1 MTREARAVNHFI
13 DAGLR
18 KVVTE
23 EASDSMNSAT
33 TSTSRLATVTPL
45 PVRRRVQRAL
55 RLVCIA
61 ATACVVVAIVIQDHT
76 SYLPLGVFNTGAKT
90 LSRLADALLILALLA
105 LVAQIVETF
114 TGRLARACGVIRGV
128 IAFVCILNVLLIFG
142 DRLFVTGN
150 PAGLLG
156 QYYEVPSSG
165 REPVILKK
173 DFSGRTPDPCLA
185 PVDPAGGP
193 RVLFLGDSY
202 TEGSGR
208 ERACNYPDV
217 VEATLRER
225 GVSNARVVNAG
236 VSGYGPVEALNL
248 LRWHRAKNCPID
260 AIVYNLV
267 LENDF
272 ADNLPRT
279 ERRVVAGI
287 ISRFPRS
294 WFLRTFHP
302 LDMRTFRWAMI
313 LTFFARA
320 STKEMLNAVT
330 VADGPCNLEPE
341 PLTEVS
347 PFLRD
352 TVERSLA
359 SAHRLDSVGGTRDD
373 VVVAIAGMRD
383 IAQELGVPFVLVVFP
398 DRALVDVEL
407 QRVMPIE
414 TARLAPAIAGYHFAM
429 ETLPA
434 DLMLDMSETLT
445 GAGLY
450 READTHL
457 SDLGNVVAGR
467 FVGNELARRLAR

>member
-1 MTREARAVNHFI
+1 MV
-13 DAGLR
+13 
-18 KVVTE
+18 
-23 EASDSMNSAT
+23 
-33 TSTSRLATVTPL
+33 
-45 PVRRRVQRAL
+45 
-55 RLVCIA
+55 
-61 ATACVVVAIVIQDHT
+61 ATAYVVIAIVIQDHT

-90 LSRLADALLILALLA
+90 LSRVADALLVLALLA
-105 LVAQIVETF
+105 LVAQIVEAF
-114 TGRLARACGVIRGV
+114 TGRLARVCGVVRGV
-128 IAFVCILNVLLIFG
+128 IAFVCILNILLVFG
-142 DRLFVTGN
+142 DRRFVTGN

-165 REPVILKK
+165 HDPVILKK
-173 DFSGRTPDPCLA
+173 DFSGGTPNPCLV

-208 ERACNYPDV
+208 GRACNYPDV
-217 VEATLRER
+217 VEATLREQ
-225 GVSNARVVNAG
+225 GLANARVVNAG
-236 VSGYGPVEALNL
+236 VSGYGPVEALGL
-248 LRWHRAKNCPID
+248 LRWHVAKNCPID

-313 LTFFARA
+313 LSFFARA

-330 VADGPCNLEPE
+330 VESGPCDLEPKAF
-341 PLTEVS
+341 TEVS

-359 SAHRLDSVGGTRDD
+359 SAHRLDSVRGSRDD
-373 VVVAIAGMRD
+373 VVAAIAGMRD
-383 IAQELGVPFVLVVFP
+383 IAREMGVPFVLVVFP
-398 DRALVDVEL
+398 DRALVDLEL
-407 QRVMPIE
+407 QRAMPIE
-414 TARLAPAIAGYHFAM
+414 SDRLAPAIAARDFALA
-429 ETLPA
+429 TLHA
-434 DLMLDMSETLT
+434 DVVLDMSETLT
-445 GAGLY
+445 SAGLY
-450 READTHL
+450 RNADTHL

-467 FVGNELARRLAR
+467 HVGEALAPRLPR